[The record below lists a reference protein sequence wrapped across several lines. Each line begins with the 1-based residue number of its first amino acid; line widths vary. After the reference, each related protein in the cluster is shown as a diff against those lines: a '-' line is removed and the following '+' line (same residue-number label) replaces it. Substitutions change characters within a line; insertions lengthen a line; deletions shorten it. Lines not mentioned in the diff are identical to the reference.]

1 MSESVHPIA
10 DLTDSLLGWASQTEL
25 ELAQRLQ
32 SETLVINVDLRD
44 DELERIERLYG
55 IFLTR
60 QLVAGADLNAL
71 LGVSPALT
79 VTTLVGWA
87 RRVVNTDNFIAEY
100 FGGLGLSPES
110 QEVVGG
116 VDVAQV
122 LFQVV
127 PAAFSSLGVYAVP
140 VGDFTELV
148 KLLCVHAGIVNNEVP
163 ELLELFDAHEVT
175 TAKEVAEIIVG
186 SAAPRLFAHALE
198 IAPAEATRILTGITA
213 LRDFAIEHTNS
224 WFDRSYACCEPQLP
238 SPIAA
243 AVRAELR
250 ERPVGTLDREGAV
263 GVANRELRPRIL
275 LDVSRKKVCLRLPE
289 QRVPMLE
296 DGSFGEV
303 NWRVSIDGTTKVYRT
318 GCAWGEVSGLS
329 QQLDVTISHPVREI
343 TVQDVTNGI
352 TWNVPVVDNDDP
364 AVIFTSRGTN
374 VTDKVSLHRHN
385 LLVLAPA
392 DVTLMD
398 VVSDHEIYESDSFT
412 VEGWEGWLCHDL
424 DVNTVAS
431 IATVAPGANPSM
443 DRVRSVDPR
452 QRVIFRS
459 PDHAIDYLTS
469 SGGLPIYAES
479 LVADFPPTPS
489 GQTETWYLTISSF
502 GGVGSAG
509 EEVAPPEPLEV
520 PAEGGAFAVFDPELY
535 DAPWV
540 GEYLVRLRGPR
551 NESFRHEY
559 AIVEGAHANI
569 NVIGACR
576 SFRIPSGGGLSET
589 VLTLR
594 PGDKEFIVEPSDVVV
609 RALEPAANVVVS
621 TEEGDQLPLRFSPPS
636 LAFEFP
642 LLTEPPMWRASRL
655 TLRPRDI
662 DIRGTLRIRGR
673 GELGDPKIIVRNH
686 HGAPVKTARLRSND
700 SGLTYVTPMATI
712 VSSTSMLSSGRV
724 DFEWTDPVSDR
735 RVSVALADIHSS
747 DAEELSLVDE
757 TIVVSGGGDRPLGVW
772 VWPATA
778 PWAPARALPVTEG
791 SVKLPSSLVNAG
803 NLIAQVHTVD
813 RFMTLIA
820 PVSPGE
826 NAVVLEQPGHFEGS
840 DPALGALSAFL
851 AGETEEVPVAESIMP
866 VLWDMVT
873 TGVASGESAKSVR
886 KVFSSNP
893 SAALTGLSESL
904 VPAGKQPGRVVESG
918 LVRARFEAGVG
929 THHRAPWIGVLE
941 LLGSLDAMTGADGKP
956 LELPTQDSNETSA
969 TDEDLAAAV
978 LVGEAQPKTH
988 TGRKKISDGIAA
1000 KREILANIKDIAG
1013 DNVVSILKTGRD
1025 TTLDTAC
1032 IDKSTVA
1039 IASMAKAQQAALLE
1053 MFFSRSQIVPGSLMD
1068 DGTRLLAVFET
1079 FNKRTELRE
1088 LLSNEGLIKSA
1099 VTLLRTLRSTNKTL
1113 YSMARIRFDKLDGVD
1128 TDAHENLWA
1137 LTPVVSLVLALAA
1150 RMHAHGLVSSNKT
1163 LDAATPGWAKLADV
1177 VPDLV
1182 TGDLIAADA
1191 IILALAKPGIA

>member
-32 SETLVINVDLRD
+32 AETLVINVDLRD

-60 QLVAGADLNAL
+60 QLVAGADLKAL

-79 VTTLVGWA
+79 ITTLVGRA
-87 RRVVNTDNFIAEY
+87 RRVVDTDNFIAEY
-100 FGGLGLSPES
+100 LGGLGLSPES
-110 QEVVGG
+110 QAVVGG

-122 LFQVV
+122 LAEVA
-127 PAAFSSLGVYAVP
+127 PAAFVSLDLYAGL

-148 KLLCVHAGIVNNEVP
+148 QLLCVHAGIVNNEVP
-163 ELLELFDAHEVT
+163 ALLELFDAHEVT
-175 TAKEVAEIIVG
+175 TAAEVAEIIV
-186 SAAPRLFAHALE
+186 AAAEPRLFAHALAA
-198 IAPAEATRILTGITA
+198 APVEATRVLAGITA
-213 LRDFAIEHTNS
+213 LRDFALEHPHS
-224 WFDRSYACCEPQLP
+224 WFDRSYARCEPQLP
-238 SPIAA
+238 APIAA

-250 ERPVGTLDREGAV
+250 ERPVGTLDRESAV

-275 LDVSRKKVCLRLPE
+275 LDVSRRKVCLRLPE
-289 QRVPMLE
+289 QRVPTLE

-318 GCAWGEVSGLS
+318 GCAWGDVSGLS
-329 QQLDVTISHPVREI
+329 QQLDVTISHPVREV

-364 AVIFTSRGTN
+364 TVIFTSRGTN
-374 VTDKVSLHRHN
+374 VTDKVSLHHHN

-392 DVTLMD
+392 DATLMD

-431 IATVAPGANPSM
+431 IATVAPGTNPSM

-459 PDHAIDYLTS
+459 PDHAIDYLSS
-469 SGGLPIYAES
+469 SGGLPIHAES
-479 LVADFPPTPS
+479 LVAEFPPTPS

-594 PGDKEFIVEPSDVVV
+594 SSDKEFIVEPSEVVV

-662 DIRGTLRIRGR
+662 DMRGILRIRGR
-673 GELGDPKIIVRNH
+673 GELGDPKITVRNH

-700 SGLTYVTPMATI
+700 GGLTYVTPMATI
-712 VSSTSMLSSGRV
+712 ASSTNVLPSGRV

-757 TIVVSGGGDRPLGVW
+757 TIVVSGGGERPLGVW

-778 PWAPARALPVTEG
+778 PWAPARALPVVEG

-803 NLIAQVHTVD
+803 NLIVQVHTVD

-820 PVSPGE
+820 PVSPGD
-826 NAVVLEQPGHFEGS
+826 NAVILEQPGHFEGT

-851 AGETEEVPVAESIMP
+851 AGETEEVPASESIMP

-941 LLGSLDAMTGADGKP
+941 LLGSLDSMTGPDGKP
-956 LELPTQDSNETSA
+956 LEPVAAEPAETA
-969 TDEDLAAAV
+969 AADEDLVAAV
-978 LVGEAQPKTH
+978 LGGETPAKAD
-988 TGRKKISDGIAA
+988 TGRKKISDGVAA

-1088 LLSNEGLIKSA
+1088 LLSNEGLIKAA
-1099 VTLLRTLRSTNKTL
+1099 VTLLRTLRSTNKVL